1 MNFLS
6 EYQIVTSMLQIPK
19 IQFSGAN
26 TMTDPNPF
34 GRYSMQLTLWP
45 AKKFCKRKLSELLED
60 RSVSDCEPLAFANGV
75 VFFCHRAVVFTLHF
89 LRYCFREAS
98 HALQFQRSRPHL
110 SKIIE
115 FQAKVGYVKKISAKI
130 VSAVTP
136 KASDSPF
143 VANRRT
149 HQGPTAMELIYNYS
163 HYMYGALWVADDSVD
178 GEKGTVCCK

>member
-1 MNFLS
+1 M
-6 EYQIVTSMLQIPK
+6 
-19 IQFSGAN
+19 
-26 TMTDPNPF
+26 
-34 GRYSMQLTLWP
+34 
-45 AKKFCKRKLSELLED
+45 
-60 RSVSDCEPLAFANGV
+60 
-75 VFFCHRAVVFTLHF
+75 HF

-110 SKIIE
+110 NKIIE

-178 GEKGTVCCK
+178 GEKGTVCCT